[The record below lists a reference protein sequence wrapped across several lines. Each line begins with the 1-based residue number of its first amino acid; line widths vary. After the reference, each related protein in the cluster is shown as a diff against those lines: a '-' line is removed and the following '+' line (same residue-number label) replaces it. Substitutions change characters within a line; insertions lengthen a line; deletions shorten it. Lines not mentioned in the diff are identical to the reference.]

1 MMFSGNLIAMLNV
14 PIFNMIG
21 VNNMSKIAELMLGKV
36 NIEKAV
42 NEVMHPE
49 NIKEE
54 MFNGEKWI

>member
-1 MMFSGNLIAMLNV
+1 MFSGNLIAMLNV
-14 PIFNMIG
+14 PIFNIIG

-54 MFNGEKWI
+54 MFDGEKWI

>member
-1 MMFSGNLIAMLNV
+1 MLNV
-14 PIFNMIG
+14 PIFNIIG

-54 MFNGEKWI
+54 MFDGEKWIQ